1 MLGGQVSARS
11 FANNTSEIWHD
22 AMRGVVVQQLP
33 VGAVEA
39 DEDDRTRGVCQP
51 SDLRNGSSTLP
62 TWRQIESRR
71 HTARRQVSRLQIAL
85 KRADEGVARCA
96 WVREDIFSDA
106 FYCDAPHAL
115 RKRIAPRAGG
125 PIVGEPRRRLICERD
140 LHIHRISGNGSIE
153 EKAIAKEWD
162 DAVAPRAED
171 PGCIERPGA
180 HQIAAR

>member
-1 MLGGQVSARS
+1 M
-11 FANNTSEIWHD
+11 
-22 AMRGVVVQQLP
+22 
-33 VGAVEA
+33 
-39 DEDDRTRGVCQP
+39 CQP

-125 PIVGEPRRRLICERD
+125 PIGGEPRRRLICERD

-162 DAVAPRAED
+162 DAVAPRVGECEPAALNGNRVIGANDACRSGGLTREGTRQEKRD
-171 PGCIERPGA
+171 KKTPHKKGPAGPGPWMLHDGES
-180 HQIAAR
+180 